1 MVVVEVISMMMEADA
16 RHGVCVHGVECVGGE
31 NAHRHEYGD
40 AGMEERW

>member
-1 MVVVEVISMMMEADA
+1 MVVVVVISMVEADA
-16 RHGVCVHGVECVGGE
+16 RHRVCVHGVECVGGE